1 MPSAPRTPSVREQF
15 ERVFGHP
22 CAVVARAP
30 GRVNLI
36 GEHTDYN
43 DGFVFPM
50 ALEQCTWVA
59 AAPRSDGRV
68 RSVAADLP
76 DDRTWPVAEWARESL
91 PHWTAYVAG
100 VAALLRAR
108 APHFAGA
115 DLLIT
120 STVPVGSGLSSSAAL
135 EVATAAA
142 LAALGDLALPPT
154 ALADLARR
162 AEHEYAGVPCGIMDQ
177 YISVLGRPG
186 AALLLDCRGRTWEH
200 VPLALPGHTFVIV
213 NSGVRH
219 KLASG
224 EYAARQQQ
232 CQTAVA
238 HFRRLRPEVRAL
250 RDVTPGEVAAEV
262 ARLDATVAARA
273 RHVVTE
279 NERTLAA
286 AGALRRG
293 DLAEFGRLMRASHV
307 SLRDDYQVS
316 CRELDLLVE
325 IIGAVS
331 GVRGVRMTGGGF
343 GGCVVALA
351 ETDCVPRIE
360 AALRE
365 QYDAAGNGPAQ
376 LILSRP
382 GAGAAVEYRG

>member
-15 ERVFGHP
+15 ERLLGRA
-22 CAVVARAP
+22 CAIVARAP

-50 ALEQCTWVA
+50 ALEHCTWVA
-59 AAPRSDGRV
+59 AAPRSDGQV
-68 RSVAADLP
+68 RAVATDLP
-76 DDRTWPVAEWARESL
+76 DDRSWPVADWPRERL

-108 APHFAGA
+108 APRFGGA
-115 DLLIT
+115 DVLVT

-135 EVATAAA
+135 EVSTAAA
-142 LAALGDLALPPT
+142 LAALADVTLAPT
-154 ALADLARR
+154 ELADLARR

-177 YISVLGRPG
+177 YISVLGQAG
-186 AALLLDCRGRTWEH
+186 AALLLDCRSRTWEH
-200 VPLALPGHTFVIV
+200 VPLALPGHTVVIV

-232 CQTAVA
+232 CQAAVA

-250 RDVTPGEVAAEV
+250 RDVTPAEVAAEA

-279 NERTLAA
+279 NERTQAA
-286 AGALRRG
+286 AAALRRG
-293 DLAEFGRLMRASHV
+293 NLTEFGRLMCASHA

-351 ETDCVPRIE
+351 ETDSVSHIE

-365 QYDAAGNGPAQ
+365 RYEAAGNGPAA

>member
-1 MPSAPRTPSVREQF
+1 MPSPPLKPSVREQF
-15 ERVFGHP
+15 DRTFGRP

-50 ALEQCTWVA
+50 ALEHATWVA
-59 AAPRSDGRV
+59 AAPRADGQIRA
-68 RSVAADLP
+68 VAAALP
-76 DDRTWPVAEWARESL
+76 DDRTWPVARWPREHL

-100 VAALLRAR
+100 TAALLQAR
-108 APHFAGA
+108 APRFSGA
-115 DLLIT
+115 DLLIA
-120 STVPVGSGLSSSAAL
+120 SSVPVGSGLSSSAAL

-142 LAALGDLALPPT
+142 LAGLTDLTLAPVE
-154 ALADLARR
+154 LADLARR

-177 YISVLGRPG
+177 YISVLGQAG
-186 AALLLDCRGRTWEH
+186 AALLLDCRARSWEH

-224 EYAARQQQ
+224 EYAVRQQQ
-232 CQTAVA
+232 CQAAVA

-250 RDVTPGEVAAEV
+250 RDVTPGEVAAEA
-262 ARLDATVAARA
+262 ARLDPVVAARA

-279 NERTLAA
+279 NARTLAA
-286 AGALRRG
+286 AAALRRG
-293 DLAEFGRLMRASHV
+293 DLAEFGRLMLASHK

-325 IIGAVS
+325 VIGAVP

-351 ETDCVPRIE
+351 ETDRVPQIE

-365 QYDAAGNGPAQ
+365 HYDAAGNGPARLMFSQ
-376 LILSRP
+376 P
-382 GAGAAVEYRG
+382 GAGATVEYRG